1 MNVMKHK
8 HFDHLTREILEEYGN
23 RKREGRL
30 SVVTDL
36 NNEGRI
42 YPVPIDTEHIEFC
55 TELVGDPRKLERIIP
70 SHIEYH
76 QIEGEYEI
84 ISVITGESG
93 MELGYGI
100 THNAD
105 DTITAHSRVINFI
118 NDGYV
123 LVNPNL
129 ELKLLITTKQHIS
142 SQ

>member
-1 MNVMKHK
+1 
-8 HFDHLTREILEEYGN
+8 
-23 RKREGRL
+23 
-30 SVVTDL
+30 
-36 NNEGRI
+36 
-42 YPVPIDTEHIEFC
+42 
-55 TELVGDPRKLERIIP
+55 LVGDPRKLEKIIP

-129 ELKLLITTKQHIS
+129 ELKIINNN
-142 SQ
+142 